1 VEQFEDNIQDIEN
14 NILLTLE
21 DAADILGVPVN
32 TIRDWASTGTL
43 PSLPIGPRGGLRFRM
58 DDVITFLMEQI
69 KGELR
74 IKKSKD
80 EMDDEEKRYKLELEY
95 VVSTFDAH
103 VDEAKTLV
111 EAELIPYVYKY
122 TELCSNPRPE
132 SRFRE
137 EDFRFLLL
145 K

>member
-1 VEQFEDNIQDIEN
+1 MEQFEDNIQDVEN
-14 NILLTLE
+14 NISLTLE
-21 DAADILGVPVN
+21 VVAGILDVDVN
-32 TIRDWASTGTL
+32 TVIHLSNLRILKGFRV
-43 PSLPIGPRGGLRFRM
+43 GPHSEYRFRM
-58 DDVITFLMEQI
+58 DDVVAFLMEQI

-74 IKKSKD
+74 MEKPKD
-80 EMDDEEKRYKLELEY
+80 VKDDKGKRHKLELGY
-95 VVSTFDAH
+95 IVSTFDAH

-111 EAELIPYVYKY
+111 EAELLPYVYKY

-137 EDFRFLLL
+137 EDFRFPLL

>member
-1 VEQFEDNIQDIEN
+1 MERFEDNKQDVEN
-14 NILLTLE
+14 NISLTLE
-21 DAADILGVPVN
+21 DVAGILDVDVN
-32 TIRDWASTGTL
+32 TVIHLSNLRILKGFRV
-43 PSLPIGPRGGLRFRM
+43 GPHSEYRFRM
-58 DDVITFLMEQI
+58 DDVVAFLMEKI

-74 IKKSKD
+74 MEKPKD
-80 EMDDEEKRYKLELEY
+80 EVHDKRKRNSMKLDY
-95 VVSTFDAH
+95 IVSTFDTH

-111 EAELIPYVYKY
+111 EAELLPYVYKY

>member
-1 VEQFEDNIQDIEN
+1 MEQFEDNIKDVEN
-14 NILLTLE
+14 NISLTLE
-21 DAADILGVPVN
+21 DVAGILDVDVN
-32 TIRDWASTGTL
+32 TVIHLSNLRILKGFRV
-43 PSLPIGPRGGLRFRM
+43 GPHSEYRFRM

-74 IKKSKD
+74 MEKPKD

-111 EAELIPYVYKY
+111 EAELLPYVYKY

>member
-1 VEQFEDNIQDIEN
+1 MEQFEGKTQNERN
-14 NILLTLE
+14 GILLTLE
-21 DAADILGVPVN
+21 DVAGILDVDVN
-32 TIRDWASTGTL
+32 TVIHLSNLRILKGFRV
-43 PSLPIGPRGGLRFRM
+43 GPRSEYQFRM
-58 DDVITFLMEQI
+58 DDVVTFLMEQI

-74 IKKSKD
+74 MEKPKD
-80 EMDDEEKRYKLELEY
+80 ELHDKRKRNSMKLDY
-95 VVSTFDAH
+95 IVSTFDAH

-111 EAELIPYVYKY
+111 EAELLPYVYKY

>member
-1 VEQFEDNIQDIEN
+1 MEQFEGKTQDERSG
-14 NILLTLE
+14 ILLTLE
-21 DAADILGVPVN
+21 DVADILDVHVN
-32 TIRDWASTGTL
+32 TVRGWADIGKL
-43 PSLPIGPRGGLRFRM
+43 PSLPVGPRGDLRFWM
-58 DDVITFLMEQI
+58 DDVIAFAMEQI
-69 KGELR
+69 KGEPGM
-74 IKKSKD
+74 KQPKY
-80 EMDDEEKRYKLELEY
+80 EMDAKGKRYKLELEY
-95 VVSTFDAH
+95 IVSTFDAH

-111 EAELIPYVYKY
+111 EAELLPYVYKY

>member
-1 VEQFEDNIQDIEN
+1 MEQFEDNIQDIEN

-21 DAADILGVPVN
+21 DAADILGIPIN
-32 TIRDWASTGTL
+32 RIRYWASTGTL
-43 PSLPIGPRGGLRFRM
+43 PSLPIGPRGDLRFRI
-58 DDVITFLMEQI
+58 DDVVAFLMEQI
-69 KGELR
+69 KGELSME
-74 IKKSKD
+74 KPKD
-80 EMDDEEKRYKLELEY
+80 EVHDKRKRNSMKLDY
-95 VVSTFDAH
+95 IVSTFDAH

-111 EAELIPYVYKY
+111 EAELLPYIYKY

-137 EDFRFLLL
+137 EDFRFLLI